1 MNKKISELDAI
12 TTPDSADVFAV
23 VDVSAV
29 ATKKITFADLVIAIV
44 GSTTNIKTEVVTAV
58 QSGSD
63 ITINTAQLSQTF
75 VVATIVAKN
84 GQMLLPN
91 GSASLPGSSWSISG
105 TIITVYN
112 ADEGDS
118 YQVQYIY
125 E

>member
-44 GSTTNIKTEVVTAV
+44 GSPTNIKTEVVTAV

-84 GQMLLPN
+84 GQILLPN